1 MAAVAAW
8 QWRVEGL
15 LIRVSF
21 GLGLLVKEIR
31 PPVRHPLHVMAV
43 TYMENMA
50 CSCGLIR
57 PRARCFRCRTHLT
70 LITRIEVCHH
80 EYSARCHVHGWMQV
94 RVASGCSRGMQ
105 LRLVT
110 CV

>member
-43 TYMENMA
+43 TYMETWLA
-50 CSCGLIR
+50 VAVPSDHA
-57 PRARCFRCRTHLT
+57 PAVSVVARILYLLH
-70 LITRIEVCHH
+70 
-80 EYSARCHVHGWMQV
+80 A
-94 RVASGCSRGMQ
+94 
-105 LRLVT
+105 
-110 CV
+110 